1 MKKKIGVILIL
12 ALTLV
17 SLTVLIRNNTVLN
30 ETENNN
36 RITRD
41 ASVISKSYLL
51 GLSNQ
56 MTLPLDDVVPKKPQD
71 NALLNKNPKPLSSHI
86 KKDTDNNGDKSNA
99 IKHTK
104 NVKNIKSDE
113 NLNGT
118 KKQNKKHAKKN
129 THSYSQNDLYV
140 LSHIIYGEAGNKSW
154 DFQVAVGSVVL
165 NRVKSNKFPNTIK
178 GVVFQKGQYAATWD
192 GNYNKTPSERS
203 KKVAKYLLENGSQ
216 LPSYIVF
223 QAEFSQGRGVYKK
236 MGNTYF
242 CY

>member
-56 MTLPLDDVVPKKPQD
+56 MTLPLDAVIPQE

-99 IKHTK
+99 TKHTK
-104 NVKNIKSDE
+104 NTKNIKSDE

-118 KKQNKKHAKKN
+118 KKTTIKYAKKN
-129 THSYSQNDLYV
+129 THSYSQSDLYI
-140 LSHIIYGEAGNKSW
+140 LSHIIYGEAGNQSW
-154 DFQVAVGSVVL
+154 DFQVAAGSVVL
-165 NRVKSNKFPNTIK
+165 NRVKSKKFPNTIK
-178 GVVFQKGQYAATWD
+178 GVVFQKGQYASTWD

-203 KKVAKYLLENGSQ
+203 KKVAQYLLKNGSQ
-216 LPSYIVF
+216 LPSYVLF
-223 QAEFSQGRGVYKK
+223 QAEFKQGRGVYKK